1 MEKKKGELLMCHPFF
16 SILIPVFNTRKALP
30 RCLDSI
36 FTQSC
41 EDFEII
47 LVDDASTDNS
57 RQIAETYAKRD
68 SRLKII
74 ALSENSGRDNAR
86 LTAIKAASGNYIIF
100 CDSDDELL
108 PDFLEKAKKYS
119 ESNCDIIVFGRTR
132 VSGELVS
139 AELRHQM
146 RAWTLKHRQILK
158 GKEIFR
164 AFFLEK
170 KFSCALWGKCFK
182 SELLKQCISDP
193 LTTCTGED
201 FLRITM
207 AFCHAETLL
216 YVRSR
221 GYIYHYGNGIYGQQI
236 YQIPQLRPLANS
248 HLVYSAVKDF
258 LAEKKFPVEYF
269 TMLEKYRDENLE
281 GVLHMST
288 WLPDHDLE
296 DGQKMLHDI
305 WGEELY
311 FHVLARYLARAEK
324 QYTESLSWK
333 ITRPLRWLRGTI
345 PLFCEKCRIQ
355 KNARSKQ

>member
-1 MEKKKGELLMCHPFF
+1 MCHPFF
-16 SILIPVFNTRKALP
+16 SILIPVFNTGKTLP

-86 LTAIKAASGNYIIF
+86 LTAIKAASGNYILF

-158 GKEIFR
+158 GKEIFQ

-182 SELLKQCISDP
+182 ADLLQWYTP
-193 LTTCTGED
+193 LEMGNCTASD
-201 FLRITM
+201 FLRTM
-207 AFCHAETLL
+207 ILLYHAKTLL
-216 YVRSR
+216 YVRDQ
-221 GYIYHYGNGIYGQQI
+221 GYVYYFGAGIWGRKSYTRSQI
-236 YQIPQLRPLANS
+236 QVFANS
-248 HLVYSAVKDF
+248 HRVYSAAKHF
-258 LAEKKFPVEYF
+258 LTENHLSGNYF

-281 GVLHMST
+281 GVLRMST

-333 ITRPLRWLRGTI
+333 ITRPLRWLLHF
-345 PLFCEKCRIQ
+345 LFYRTGWKGFPIHFL
-355 KNARSKQ
+355 KFK

>member
-1 MEKKKGELLMCHPFF
+1 MCHPFF
-16 SILIPVFNTRKALP
+16 SILIPVFNTGKTLP

-158 GKEIFR
+158 GKEIFQ

-182 SELLKQCISDP
+182 ADLLQWYTP
-193 LTTCTGED
+193 LEMGNCTASD
-201 FLRITM
+201 FLRTM
-207 AFCHAETLL
+207 ILLYHAKTLL
-216 YVRSR
+216 YVRDK
-221 GYIYHYGNGIYGQQI
+221 GYVYYFGAGIWGRKSYTRSQI
-236 YQIPQLRPLANS
+236 QVFANS
-248 HLVYSAVKDF
+248 HRVYSAAKHF
-258 LAEKKFPVEYF
+258 LTENHLSGNYF

-281 GVLHMST
+281 GVLRMST